1 MAHEQRELKWISLV
15 SFAVL
20 LSSACSLAVMPSS
33 PVSFGD
39 QYRLLDYG
47 AGMRMEQFGN
57 FRVCRPC
64 PIAANERR
72 LLPES
77 DWAKADLT
85 FHLGDDSSTPGYWNM
100 GNRVVGE
107 EDAALAN
114 WKLSC
119 GDHIAFALNA
129 FKGGQVGVFPEQL
142 SNWQWIGNTIRNY
155 LKHNEASETFQV
167 LNGFAYTG
175 GSTMAAL
182 VHPRV
187 QVTHL
192 DAAKTSVAA
201 AKKNLE
207 MISSVHPASVRWIV
221 DDCLTFTGREI
232 KRRVDTALKTVGY
245 HGLIFDPPAF
255 GRDSKGNMWKIDKDM
270 PRLFD
275 NVAQLLHPA
284 ASFVLISC
292 HDAAWPA
299 KRLEQELH
307 RSLPPALLASGRI
320 EAGSL
325 HIPQRDPSSRRLF
338 FGSFVRWARRCV

>member
-1 MAHEQRELKWISLV
+1 MSL
-15 SFAVL
+15 
-20 LSSACSLAVMPSS
+20 S

-47 AGMRMEQFGN
+47 AGMRMEQFGD

-64 PIAANERR
+64 PIAANQRR
-72 LLPES
+72 LLPASE
-77 DWAKADLT
+77 WAKADLT
-85 FHLGDDSSTPGYWNM
+85 FHLGDAPGAPGYWKM
-100 GNRVVGE
+100 GNRMVGE
-107 EDAALAN
+107 EEEALSK
-114 WKLSC
+114 WKVTC
-119 GDHIAFALNA
+119 GDHMAFALNA
-129 FKGGQVGVFPEQL
+129 FKGGQVGIFPEQL
-142 SNWQWIGNTIRNY
+142 SNWQWIGNTIQDY
-155 LKHNEASETFQV
+155 LKHYEASETFHA

-192 DAAKTSVAA
+192 DAAKTSVVA
-201 AKKNLE
+201 AKRNLE
-207 MISSVHPASVRWIV
+207 MMPSAHAASVRWIV

-232 KRRVDTALKTVGY
+232 KRLADPTSKATGY

-255 GRDSKGNMWKIDKDM
+255 GRDSKGNMWKINRDM

-299 KRLEQELH
+299 KRLEQELL
-307 RSLPPALLASGRI
+307 RTLPPALLACGRI

-325 HIPQRDPSSRRLF
+325 YIPQREPSPRRLF

>member
-1 MAHEQRELKWISLV
+1 
-15 SFAVL
+15 
-20 LSSACSLAVMPSS
+20 
-33 PVSFGD
+33 
-39 QYRLLDYG
+39 
-47 AGMRMEQFGN
+47 MEQFGD

-77 DWAKADLT
+77 EWAKVDLT
-85 FHLGDDSSTPGYWNM
+85 FHLGDASGTPGYWNM
-100 GNRVVGE
+100 GNRVVDE

-119 GDHIAFALNA
+119 GDHMAFALNA

-155 LKHNEASETFQV
+155 LKYNEASEMFQV

-207 MISSVHPASVRWIV
+207 MISSVHPASVRWI
-221 DDCLTFTGREI
+221 
-232 KRRVDTALKTVGY
+232 
-245 HGLIFDPPAF
+245 
-255 GRDSKGNMWKIDKDM
+255 
-270 PRLFD
+270 
-275 NVAQLLHPA
+275 
-284 ASFVLISC
+284 
-292 HDAAWPA
+292 
-299 KRLEQELH
+299 
-307 RSLPPALLASGRI
+307 
-320 EAGSL
+320 
-325 HIPQRDPSSRRLF
+325 
-338 FGSFVRWARRCV
+338 